1 MSENK
6 KWMSSGF
13 ATGKPSGGVDREKG
27 IIRGVSVCTVG
38 EAKGHGVNLDSEF
51 IESVKAFGNE
61 KKQGLKARYGHPNMC
76 STALGTFIGRYKNFS
91 VVNEQVIADL
101 FLSNEAKS
109 TPNGDLH
116 SYILGMAE
124 NEPDMFGTSIVFT
137 PGRSYKRSS
146 KGVKVYRPSYE
157 DSREERDQQ
166 REEWNVAGD
175 EIFVECES
183 LHACDCVDEPA
194 ANDGGLFSKFANESV
209 AGQITQFLDLN
220 PQVWEA
226 LESNPSILE
235 SLARY
240 GTKMDE
246 FTNRY
251 RDYREQ
257 SMEAEMSDK
266 TKSADADVVEKL
278 DATDNSTEE
287 TSEKV
292 ETADVVEK
300 TEETETAEE
309 TVEGSAEEK
318 PEELSEIK
326 ELSKDEFLKIAD
338 EFGADVA
345 LETVK
350 TGGDYNSALLSAYNA
365 EKSGNVE
372 LRTQIEKLSAS
383 SNGSP
388 APVVVKTEKKS
399 LFKLTK

>member
-13 ATGKPSGGVDREKG
+13 ATGKPIGGVDSEKG

-51 IESVKAFGNE
+51 IETVKTFGNE

-137 PGRSYKRSS
+137 PGRSYTHEEDGS
-146 KGVKVYRPSYE
+146 KNYDLYE
-157 DSREERDQQ
+157 ATPFGMALKAKYEESD
-166 REEWNVAGD
+166 
-175 EIFVECES
+175 IFVECES

-350 TGGDYNSALLSAYNA
+350 AGGDYNSALLSAYNA

-372 LRTQIEKLSAS
+372 LRSQIEKLSANS
-383 SNGSP
+383 TGKP
-388 APVVVKTEKKS
+388 APVAVEVKKKS
-399 LFKLTK
+399 LFKLS